1 MFIKLIDWVGRYFT
15 LKDIGNYLLDKY
27 NEIAE
32 AEQKR
37 LLKAVDG
44 FKAKGMSQ
52 KLAEATALWE
62 SNLISDEGY
71 QLILQ
76 MEKK

>member
-1 MFIKLIDWVGRYFT
+1 MVIKIIDWVGRLT
-15 LKDIGNYLLDKY
+15 TAKDIVNYLLDRY

-37 LLKAVDG
+37 LQQEIDAC
-44 FKAKGMSQ
+44 KAKGMSQ
-52 KLAEATALWE
+52 KVAEATALW
-62 SNLISDEGY
+62 SNNLISDEGY
-71 QLILQ
+71 HLILL